1 MPARPSFWNERTA
14 GLLLLAGGVG
24 WALWH
29 AGLFQRDLV
38 NEGGWSLLLRFGQAA
53 FQPDLSP
60 ALLQVTWEAMLSTLA
75 YALYGTALSLGI
87 GLAGGLLSSALWW
100 RTLLPGRSVM
110 EGGGRSREPWLL
122 VRALLAVPR
131 SIHEAVWGLLFVNVF
146 GLNPLTAVLALAIP
160 FGAITAK
167 VFSEILDETPTGALY
182 AALAAG
188 AAPLP
193 ALCYTTLPQ
202 ALPDLLGYTFYRLE
216 CAIRSATILGLIGAG
231 GLGYQLLLSLQSL
244 RYQEMWTFLY
254 ALVLL
259 CGITD
264 LWSSRLRW
272 KLNVADE
279 SVVCRVGSDGR
290 LRPEG
295 AGWLVRLSVVAVV
308 LLTAAAVF
316 HVQADWSLLFAPRS
330 WRNLWGI
337 AGELLPPR
345 LEPALLLALV
355 RLSADTVA
363 MALLAMVVAGVGG
376 AILAFP
382 AAVPPAGGR
391 TKSRFLRVAPAL
403 VTRGFLLVARSVPEP
418 VWALLALLVFFPG
431 VLPGAIGL
439 GLYNLGILGRLK
451 AEAIENLDER
461 PSNSLQAMGAPPA
474 HVFLYGVVPRAM
486 PRFIGYTL
494 YRWEVCVRAT
504 LVVGLV
510 GAGGLGRL
518 LAEQIASFDY
528 RGMTSTLLAFFVL
541 TVLIDWGS
549 AWARRVW
556 R

>member
-14 GLLLLAGGVG
+14 GLLLLAGSVG

-295 AGWLVRLSVVAVV
+295 ASWLVRLSVVAVV
-308 LLTAAAVF
+308 LLTMAAVLY
-316 HVQADWSLLFAPRS
+316 VQADWSLLFAPRS
-330 WRNLWGI
+330 WRNFWGI
-337 AGELLPPR
+337 AGDLLPPR
-345 LEPALLLALV
+345 LEPALLLSLV

-391 TKSRFLRVAPAL
+391 TKSRFLRLAPAL

-461 PSNSLQAMGAPPA
+461 PSNSLQAMGAPPV

>member
-1 MPARPSFWNERTA
+1 
-14 GLLLLAGGVG
+14 
-24 WALWH
+24 
-29 AGLFQRDLV
+29 
-38 NEGGWSLLLRFGQAA
+38 
-53 FQPDLSP
+53 
-60 ALLQVTWEAMLSTLA
+60 
-75 YALYGTALSLGI
+75 
-87 GLAGGLLSSALWW
+87 
-100 RTLLPGRSVM
+100 
-110 EGGGRSREPWLL
+110 
-122 VRALLAVPR
+122 
-131 SIHEAVWGLLFVNVF
+131 VWGLLFVNVF

-254 ALVLL
+254 ALILL

-279 SVVCRVGSDGR
+279 SVICRVGGDGR

-295 AGWLVRLSVVAVV
+295 ADWPVRLSVVAVV
-308 LLTAAAVF
+308 LLTVAAVF
-316 HVQADWSLLFAPRS
+316 YVQADWSLLFAPRS

-337 AGELLPPR
+337 AGDLLPPR
-345 LEPALLLALV
+345 LEPALLLSLM
-355 RLSADTVA
+355 RLSVDTVA
-363 MALLAMVVAGVGG
+363 MALLAMVVAGAGG
-376 AILAFP
+376 ALLAFP

-391 TKSRFLRVAPAL
+391 KKPRFLHLAPAL
-403 VTRGFLLVARSVPEP
+403 ITRGLLLVARSVPEP

-461 PSNSLQAMGAPPA
+461 PSNSLRALGASPG
-474 HVFLYGVVPRAM
+474 HVFFYGVVPRAM

-556 R
+556 G